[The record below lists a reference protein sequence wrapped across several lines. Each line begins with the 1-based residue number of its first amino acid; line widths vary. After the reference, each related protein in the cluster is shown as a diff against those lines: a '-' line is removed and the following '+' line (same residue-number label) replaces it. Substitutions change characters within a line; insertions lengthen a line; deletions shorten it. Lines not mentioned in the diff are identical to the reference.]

1 MITSIRYGMALLLC
15 WCMAHTLGAQQET
28 NCDPFANQPIT
39 QGEVIFNYGSITNAF
54 SFRNRTSFTISQPA
68 VGVSVSQTYSSQF
81 GFWTRFLLPPQA
93 PQVMV
98 SQGDFP
104 DRVLIQWEL
113 DPLSAT
119 AEGGYIVL
127 RDGAF
132 LGQTDAGITQL
143 IDFNVQAGEFYE
155 YSVLGRN
162 QFGRGM
168 PGKAIG
174 FVNPNGVVT
183 GKVETFSGN
192 PVAGAIVTLTPT
204 IGTSLQ
210 FDGVN
215 DYLCVTHLPVVPTDM
230 FTASAWVKIGATY
243 DSDGI
248 LDLGS
253 DFNKNFWLHTTPA
266 GAGKGIVAGVGDGTA
281 SQSLT
286 AMFAED
292 PDGWHQV
299 TAVYGGGSLILY
311 VDGLFAGSMKAP
323 IANEAALITIGSR
336 RDQTGFFDGM
346 IDDVR
351 LFNRPLT
358 GTEVFLTKDITVSS
372 NMDGLVAY
380 WKMDEGIGAKA
391 FDLTANDMHAF
402 INGATFNSSTPA
414 ITNAAMTDEG
424 GAYAIEGVNYST
436 VQSFTATPSKI
447 FYQQYALEFNS
458 AYEACATLTDFDL
471 PDTATVEIVI
481 HPFDLTSRQSLLNK
495 GTGDFEL
502 FIENNLYKLTI
513 NGQTQDLGPASTAY
527 QHISLTLNGATGQV
541 QYFRNGTL
549 SQTLS
554 YTDLTGDWT
563 GSAWQLAANTPGAPA
578 NFYTGLIDEVAF
590 YDTTLTVAN
599 IQLNASQFGTGG
611 TDTGNPYLL
620 SYFPLD
626 EGDGTVIDDYGPALS
641 GAGAVKDAPFSIITY
656 RQKESPHV
664 FRPSTRAVIVNAST
678 TAASGIDFVD
688 ESTVT
693 ISGVVR
699 FENTFCYQDSVEIL
713 VNGQPAFPRIFTD
726 ENGRFVGDFEPGVT
740 VTLSPRF
747 DEHVFFPG
755 FFQARRLNRPIA
767 GVLYQNQTK
776 REVSGQITGGTCR
789 LSIIPEGA
797 RVKVKIQALNDCYS
811 RELLLENADGNYRFT
826 GLPPIPMAVTITEH
840 SNNVIYNYF
849 QVQGGTEIDLRL
861 IEKDTVDFV
870 YIAPPNVYIQPFP
883 ETGCA
888 GSGVKT
894 IDQSS
899 PQNGYRAYTSNIR
912 VFERYDG
919 GDCYLDS
926 FTLII
931 NNDIADEPQYEIQ
944 VDTTIFPL
952 TYYAGLPNLGGDHT
966 KFLQVTAQVN
976 GALATNDEEVVV
988 LGERSREST
997 FTTAS
1002 PAMPLI
1008 ILRDPPGDASSS
1020 TLATGSTHC
1029 QTWSQASMLETTQSR
1044 ELNLDLGA
1052 KVITYAG
1059 SPVGGVI
1066 TETETIA
1073 NLDFSAS
1080 ATIGVGEESTAEVC
1094 LTNDIEYSTTS
1105 GDAVFFGDADLY
1117 VGAAVNFEFSST
1129 DILSYDPDACD
1140 FTLSQSVRMWPG
1152 GFGTKYVYSE
1162 WQIETDVIPSLLL
1175 IGDTTSADNWKRIIQ
1190 YNQNLKDAARFR
1202 ENITFDGLVSI
1213 TETQTT
1219 SSTSSYT
1226 FNTDINW
1233 TLAMNET
1240 LGFEAFGNGQKVQLG
1255 VSISGGETITQG
1267 NASSESRAVSY
1278 TLADD
1283 DPNDNFTVDIFDDPV
1298 FGTPVF
1304 KLRSGESMCP
1314 WEPGTLNREEVGFAI
1329 DRLTAVN
1336 ISENDAAIF
1345 RLSLTNQGQT
1355 GNDPLIYT
1363 LGVVEGGNPDGA
1375 LVKVDGEGLTV
1386 SPISFQI
1393 LPFETL
1399 EVLLTVEKGP
1409 ATYSYDDIGIY
1420 MASECQLAHS
1430 RGLGYDLAGNYA
1442 ENPSEFQGQY
1452 RTEDLDKFYKEFRL
1466 DVEFL
1471 EPCSPIDIGFP
1482 MQGWV
1487 QRPQD
1492 GNIVFITLNEYLYN
1506 DPDLELVRVQ
1516 YRRTGGDG
1524 AWINIIE
1531 LPKAEFANSP
1541 VFKIVQWDMA
1551 ELVDGAYEIRAIT
1564 QCFDVSLP
1572 AGISKIVQGRKETR
1586 PPALLGTPQ
1595 PADGVLSPGD
1605 EISVTFT
1612 KRIRCDRIFQA
1623 DGIGTNIN
1631 VNNLALI
1638 DLTEGGILVDATIS
1652 CSGDK
1657 ILIVPNVP
1665 NQFIENHTLKVV
1677 VTDIEDLYGNMADQ
1691 IEWEFFV
1698 NRSNLF
1704 WAGGSIDEVVFE
1716 GNSLTVTREIRNQS
1730 GQITSYSLDNIPDW
1744 MQVFPTAGAIEPG
1757 ASRIITFTFPAD
1769 LVTDAYATVLE
1780 MSTIDGIEPLNI
1792 DLRVACEG
1800 PDWSF
1805 DPTLYTFS
1813 MNLTVQ
1819 LDIEGDLSEDKL
1831 DRVAAFIGGELRGL
1845 AYVQYNRALDRH
1857 LAFMT
1862 VYSDMAVGETVTF
1875 QIWDASECLLYGS
1888 TVETFPYTADGF
1900 VGTPLEPQVIHTN
1913 NQLLRKIYI
1922 HPGWNWISYNI
1933 DLIDPSTNAA
1943 LSSLT
1948 NPDGATIKGQT
1959 MFSSYAVL
1967 PNLPGAWYGSLNQL
1981 SHLTMYQYRS
1991 MSHDSLLL
1999 IGAPVD
2005 PSTPMPIQ
2013 AGWNW
2018 IGYLPQQ
2025 GMPVTDALSSLTP
2038 LNGDLVK
2045 GQFQF
2050 AQYVAGVGWI
2060 GNLNFMSSPNG
2071 YLLRISNPGTLVYP
2085 DMDNVQPD
2093 DEAQAL
2099 VAAATPRNSPHQTYE
2114 QALRKVMLLNHWT
2127 VNPGDFEFSMNLIGI
2142 VDAGEAANALSEG
2155 DEIAAFVNG
2164 EVRGT
2169 SQVVYVESLD
2179 SYLVFL
2185 TVYANREG
2193 ETLQFKWYDQSA
2205 QSEVPL
2211 VENFSFLINA
2221 LMGNVAEPFAFHTT
2235 TTSVAQAVDANAA
2248 LSVFP
2253 NPAKDHVYFRFDA
2266 NVNESIAIRVT
2277 DALGREV
2284 GRLTT
2289 EALGVRHTL
2298 EWNTRHLAAGL
2309 YVVTL
2314 HRADGSQV
2322 RQMFQVSK

>member
-1 MITSIRYGMALLLC
+1 
-15 WCMAHTLGAQQET
+15 
-28 NCDPFANQPIT
+28 
-39 QGEVIFNYGSITNAF
+39 
-54 SFRNRTSFTISQPA
+54 
-68 VGVSVSQTYSSQF
+68 
-81 GFWTRFLLPPQA
+81 
-93 PQVMV
+93 
-98 SQGDFP
+98 
-104 DRVLIQWEL
+104 
-113 DPLSAT
+113 
-119 AEGGYIVL
+119 
-127 RDGAF
+127 
-132 LGQTDAGITQL
+132 
-143 IDFNVQAGEFYE
+143 
-155 YSVLGRN
+155 
-162 QFGRGM
+162 
-168 PGKAIG
+168 
-174 FVNPNGVVT
+174 
-183 GKVETFSGN
+183 
-192 PVAGAIVTLTPT
+192 
-204 IGTSLQ
+204 
-210 FDGVN
+210 
-215 DYLCVTHLPVVPTDM
+215 
-230 FTASAWVKIGATY
+230 
-243 DSDGI
+243 
-248 LDLGS
+248 
-253 DFNKNFWLHTTPA
+253 
-266 GAGKGIVAGVGDGTA
+266 
-281 SQSLT
+281 
-286 AMFAED
+286 
-292 PDGWHQV
+292 
-299 TAVYGGGSLILY
+299 
-311 VDGLFAGSMKAP
+311 
-323 IANEAALITIGSR
+323 
-336 RDQTGFFDGM
+336 M

-424 GAYAIEGVNYST
+424 GAYAIEGVNYSS

-549 SQTLS
+549 TQTLS
-554 YTDLTGDWT
+554 YSNLTGDWT

-590 YDTTLTVAN
+590 YDTTMTVAN
-599 IQLNASQFGTGG
+599 IQLNASQLSTGG
-611 TDTGNPYLL
+611 TDAGNPYLL

-626 EGDGTVIDDYGPALS
+626 EGDGTVIDDYGPAQS

-664 FRPSTRAVIVNAST
+664 FRPSTRAVNVNAST

-693 ISGVVR
+693 ISGVIR

-713 VNGQPAFPRIFTD
+713 VNGQSAFPRIFTD

-740 VTLSPRF
+740 VTLTPRF

-811 RELLLENADGNYRFT
+811 RELLLDNADGNYRFT
-826 GLPPIPMAVTITEH
+826 GLPPIPMAVAITEH

-849 QVQGGTEIDLRL
+849 QIQGGSEIDLRL

-870 YIAPPNVYIQPFP
+870 YTAPPNVYIQPFP
-883 ETGCA
+883 ETGCE

-899 PQNGYRAYTSNIR
+899 PQNGGRMYTSNIR
-912 VFERYDG
+912 VFEIYDG
-919 GDCYLDS
+919 GECYLDS
-926 FTLII
+926 FTLIV
-931 NNDIADEPQYEIQ
+931 NNDIADQEQYEIQ
-944 VDTTIFPL
+944 VDTTIYPL
-952 TYYAGLPNLGGDHT
+952 TYVAGLPNLGGDHI

-976 GALATNDEEVVV
+976 GALATEVEEVVV
-988 LGERSREST
+988 LGERSREAT

-1002 PAMPLI
+1002 PAMPML
-1008 ILRDPPGDASSS
+1008 ILRDPPGDGSSS
-1020 TLATGSTHC
+1020 SLTAGNTNC
-1029 QTWSQASMLETTQSR
+1029 QTWSDAKMSESSTGR
-1044 ELNLDLGA
+1044 ELNLDFGGKITTFAGLGGGVIIENTITNQLDFTGSIA
-1052 KVITYAG
+1052 EVASQTSTAEFCVTNEITYA
-1059 SPVGGVI
+1059 
-1066 TETETIA
+1066 
-1073 NLDFSAS
+1073 
-1080 ATIGVGEESTAEVC
+1080 
-1094 LTNDIEYSTTS
+1094 TTG

-1117 VGAAVNFEFSST
+1117 VGAAVNFEISAT
-1129 DILSYDPDACD
+1129 DVLGYPEICD
-1140 FTLSQSVRMWPG
+1140 FTFGNNVRMWPE

-1162 WQIETDVIPSLLL
+1162 WQIETDVIPTL
-1175 IGDTTSADNWKRIIQ
+1175 ISVGDTTSADNWKRIIQ
-1190 YNQNLKDAARFR
+1190 YNQDLKDAAQFR

-1213 TETQTT
+1213 TETFSTSNT
-1219 SSTSSYT
+1219 SSQEFSFDFKWT
-1226 FNTDINW
+1226 TD
-1233 TLAMNET
+1233 MNQT
-1240 LGFEAFGNGQKVQLG
+1240 LGFEVFGNGQTIKQ
-1255 VSISGGETITQG
+1255 SISMGGGTTRTNGTTNTET
-1267 NASSESRAVSY
+1267 NSVSF

-1283 DPNDNFTVDIFDDPV
+1283 DPNDNFTIDIFDDPV

-1336 ISENDAAIF
+1336 VSENNAAIF
-1345 RLSLTNQGQT
+1345 RLALTNQGQT

-1363 LGVVEGGNPDGA
+1363 LGVVEGCNPDGA
-1375 LVKVDGEGLTV
+1375 LLKVDGEGFTGDPL
-1386 SPISFQI
+1386 SFQI

-1399 EVLLTVEKGP
+1399 DILLTVGKGP
-1409 ATYSYDDIGIY
+1409 ATYSYNDIGIFL
-1420 MASECQLAHS
+1420 ASECH
-1430 RGLGYDLAGNYA
+1430 
-1442 ENPSEFQGQY
+1442 
-1452 RTEDLDKFYKEFRL
+1452 
-1466 DVEFL
+1466 
-1471 EPCSPIDIGFP
+1471 
-1482 MQGWV
+1482 
-1487 QRPQD
+1487 
-1492 GNIVFITLNEYLYN
+1492 
-1506 DPDLELVRVQ
+1506 
-1516 YRRTGGDG
+1516 
-1524 AWINIIE
+1524 
-1531 LPKAEFANSP
+1531 
-1541 VFKIVQWDMA
+1541 
-1551 ELVDGAYEIRAIT
+1551 
-1564 QCFDVSLP
+1564 
-1572 AGISKIVQGRKETR
+1572 
-1586 PPALLGTPQ
+1586 
-1595 PADGVLSPGD
+1595 
-1605 EISVTFT
+1605 
-1612 KRIRCDRIFQA
+1612 
-1623 DGIGTNIN
+1623 
-1631 VNNLALI
+1631 
-1638 DLTEGGILVDATIS
+1638 
-1652 CSGDK
+1652 
-1657 ILIVPNVP
+1657 
-1665 NQFIENHTLKVV
+1665 
-1677 VTDIEDLYGNMADQ
+1677 
-1691 IEWEFFV
+1691 
-1698 NRSNLF
+1698 
-1704 WAGGSIDEVVFE
+1704 
-1716 GNSLTVTREIRNQS
+1716 
-1730 GQITSYSLDNIPDW
+1730 
-1744 MQVFPTAGAIEPG
+1744 
-1757 ASRIITFTFPAD
+1757 
-1769 LVTDAYATVLE
+1769 
-1780 MSTIDGIEPLNI
+1780 
-1792 DLRVACEG
+1792 
-1800 PDWSF
+1800 
-1805 DPTLYTFS
+1805 
-1813 MNLTVQ
+1813 
-1819 LDIEGDLSEDKL
+1819 
-1831 DRVAAFIGGELRGL
+1831 
-1845 AYVQYNRALDRH
+1845 
-1857 LAFMT
+1857 
-1862 VYSDMAVGETVTF
+1862 
-1875 QIWDASECLLYGS
+1875 

-1900 VGTPLEPQVIHTN
+1900 VGTPLEPQVLHTN
-1913 NQLLRKIYI
+1913 SQLLRKIYI

-1933 DLIDPSTNAA
+1933 NLTDASTNAA

-1948 NPDGATIKGQT
+1948 NPGGATIKGQT
-1959 MFSSYAVL
+1959 SFSSYAVL
-1967 PNLPGAWYGSLNQL
+1967 PGQPGAWYGSLNQL

-2005 PSTPMPIQ
+2005 ASTPMPIQ
-2013 AGWNW
+2013 ASWNW

-2085 DMDNVQPD
+2085 DLDNVQPD
-2093 DEAQAL
+2093 DEGQGL
-2099 VAAATPRNSPHQTYE
+2099 VAAAAPRNSPHQTYE

-2155 DEIAAFVNG
+2155 DEIAAFVDG

-2179 SYLVFL
+2179 SYMVFL

-2193 ETLQFKWYDQSA
+2193 ETMQLKWYDQSA
-2205 QSEVPL
+2205 QIEVPL
-2211 VENFSFLINA
+2211 VENFSFLVNA
-2221 LMGNVAEPFAFHTT
+2221 LVGNVAEPFEFHTT

-2248 LSVFP
+2248 LTVFP
-2253 NPAKDHVYFRFDA
+2253 NPAKDYVYFRFDA